1 MAKRKS
7 VEGKDLMLFLDNKTI
22 ALSNSCTLNVSRDM
36 DESSSKDDGVY
47 RTVTPGN
54 ISWDI
59 SADSLFSPDPAA
71 DGDKQVSW
79 VEMLKAEIE
88 GKELVAWFTI
98 VSNPSAAGLPSDGWT
113 PKEGVGV
120 KGKVYVNNT
129 SATGAKGSAS
139 SLSLSFTG
147 NGPLEFPGAT
157 QAANSE
163 PAQQGNGE

>member
-7 VEGKDLMLFLDNKTI
+7 VEGKDLMLFLDGKTI

-59 SADSLFSPDPAA
+59 SADSLFSPDPAQES
-71 DGDKQVSW
+71 DKQVSW

-88 GKELVAWFTI
+88 GQELVAWFTI
-98 VSNPSAAGLPSDGWT
+98 VSNPSAAGLPSGGWT
-113 PKEGVGV
+113 PKDGVGV
-120 KGKVYVNNT
+120 TGKVYVNNT

-147 NGPLEFPGAT
+147 NGPLDFPTAT
-157 QAANSE
+157 QAAAQSE
-163 PAQQGNGE
+163 